1 MLAVEICKTQRLL
14 GEAGGLEGAGREVFF
29 LAFFVYFSANLC
41 HLSAFL
47 VGKKQKKHTFSSKI
61 LAKSS
66 QFREGAS
73 S

>member
-1 MLAVEICKTQRLL
+1 MLAVEICKISRLL
-14 GEAGGLEGAGREVFF
+14 RGARGWKGAGREVFF
-29 LAFFVYFSANLC
+29 VAFFVYFSANLC
-41 HLSAFL
+41 QVSAFL
-47 VGKKQKKHTFSSKI
+47 VEKKQKKHTFSSKI